1 MKKIYPLVLALTLML
16 IGCGGSSLNANQIK
30 YKDKILTYGTSDI
43 DDVFFDGGIDLKLN
57 DSNEVRSI
65 AITNK
70 DVTTFNGISVGDKI
84 TKVQSDYK
92 YETEVGN
99 TISVTIS
106 DNKEI
111 DALND
116 DKPEGTIY
124 INYSYSDDTV
134 EKIQIY
140 DRTYAEKM
148 K

>member
-57 DSNEVRSI
+57 DSNDVRSI

>member
-57 DSNEVRSI
+57 DSNDVRSI

-99 TISVTIS
+99 IISVTIS

>member
-30 YKDKILTYGTSDI
+30 YKDKTLTYGTSDI
-43 DDVFFDGGIDLKLN
+43 DNVFFDSGIDLKLN

-65 AITNK
+65 TITNK

-116 DKPEGTIY
+116 DKPEETIY